1 MIEGISPEEVRRVTQ
16 TVLSEPEFQKSFNWW
31 EMLFETFRDFIRA
44 VSSWA
49 LQNPDMAKILTI
61 VLSVVLVLL
70 LAHIGYTIGREFTGM
85 RNRSTAQAGRARPL
99 QALEGI
105 ATNWAEAFQL
115 ARAALEAGDLYRALW
130 ITHRVLLSAM
140 DRMDLLRFARWKT
153 NRDYL
158 RECRV
163 GHAASQTLADVSAA
177 YERVVYAHD
186 EIHQDQAANLLARVQ
201 ALVNPDAKEA
211 KARR

>member
-1 MIEGISPEEVRRVTQ
+1 MIQGISPEEVRRVTQ
-16 TVLSEPEFQKSFNWW
+16 SVLGEPEFQRSINWW
-31 EMLFETFRDFIRA
+31 EILFEAFRNFIRSI
-44 VSSWA
+44 SSWA
-49 LQNPDMAKILTI
+49 LENPDMARILTI
-61 VLSVVLVLL
+61 VLSIVLVLI

-85 RNRSTAQAGRARPL
+85 RNRAAAQAARARPL

-105 ATNWAEAFQL
+105 ATNWSDAFQL

-158 RECRV
+158 RECRED
-163 GHAASQTLADVSAA
+163 HAAAKTLADVSAA
-177 YERVVYAHD
+177 YERVVYAHGD
-186 EIHQDQAANLLARVQ
+186 IQQDQAASLLARVQ
-201 ALVNPDAKEA
+201 ALAAADAKA
-211 KARR
+211 SR